1 MGETPMS
8 SGESHPRSIVKA
20 LSWRATGTLD
30 TFVLSYL
37 ITGNLVFA
45 GSIAGIETMTKM
57 VLYYCH
63 ERIWAAIAWGR
74 WQPDAPPTTTGRP
87 LVVRVRT
94 GFDAALR
101 LWMRTRYP

>member
-1 MGETPMS
+1 MGETRMS
-8 SGESHPRSIVKA
+8 SGESHPRSIAKA

-45 GSIAGIETMTKM
+45 GSIAGVETMTKM

-74 WQPDAPPTTTGRP
+74 RQPGAAPLATFRLPHFVLRA
-87 LVVRVRT
+87 RT
-94 GFDAALR
+94 GIDVALR
-101 LWMRTRYP
+101 LW